1 MRGMDMSSGNY
12 SFISRILFFVWIVYW
27 ILRFLGYVFSLP
39 LLSHPTLEA
48 AMVGR
53 EDGFVDEHCIHT
65 CLCWG
70 RSGSCVLWREEGHIV
85 FST

>member
-1 MRGMDMSSGNY
+1 MKGMDMSSGNY
-12 SFISRILFFVWIVYW
+12 SFTSRILFFVWIVYW

-53 EDGFVDEHCIHT
+53 EDGFVDEHCIHVYV
-65 CLCWG
+65 G
-70 RSGSCVLWREEGHIV
+70 GEVGAVSFGEKRAI
-85 FST
+85 